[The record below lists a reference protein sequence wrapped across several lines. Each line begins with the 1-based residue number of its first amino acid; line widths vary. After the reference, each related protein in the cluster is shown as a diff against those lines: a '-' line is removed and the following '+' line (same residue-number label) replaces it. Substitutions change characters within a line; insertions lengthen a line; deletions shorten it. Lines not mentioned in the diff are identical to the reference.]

1 MPFSIT
7 YKLGYSL
14 TNSHHSMMFKPGDRI
29 SIDGI
34 FKEIGQASSIP
45 FQEVPP
51 LQSIWAMNLTQQPL
65 IGTPATLRITESQ
78 SRPRQRPTPSSQT
91 DEEDNPTVINNWTYN
106 PQWNVDRAH
115 PRTEDENRAL
125 LRAQHRMHGFPPPN
139 DTSSTHTISRRINRL
154 SIDLANDQ
162 DA

>member
-14 TNSHHSMMFKPGDRI
+14 TNSHHSMMFKPGDQI

-65 IGTPATLRITESQ
+65 LGAPSTLRITESQ
-78 SRPRQRPTPSSQT
+78 PRLSRTSHSPRSG
-91 DEEDNPTVINNWTYN
+91 EEEENPTVVNNWTYD
-106 PQWNVDRAH
+106 PQWNVGRNRL
-115 PRTEDENRAL
+115 RTEDEDRAL
-125 LRAQHRMHGFPPPN
+125 LRAQHRMSGFPPPS
-139 DTSSTHTISRRINRL
+139 DSSTHTISRRINRL
-154 SIDLANDQ
+154 SIDLANDV
-162 DA
+162 